1 MDITQQYALDLYRSA
16 QRGVPAPPAPGRHDW
31 RVAGEVREYRRFQAV
46 VAERAIG
53 VGLAPR
59 LLSAARATL
68 TRWLHPATSR
78 GSTAAPGTPAPAAT
92 VVAPVRTEPAR
103 PAPRRSAG
111 GAATATREG
120 ARAAAPE
127 RDLCD
132 AGARRRPVE

>member
-16 QRGVPAPPAPGRHDW
+16 QQGVPAPPAPGRHDW

-53 VGLAPR
+53 HGLAPR

-78 GSTAAPGTPAPAAT
+78 GSTAARHTPAPAAT
-92 VVAPVRTEPAR
+92 APVRTEPAR
-103 PAPRRSAG
+103 PAPRRTAAG
-111 GAATATREG
+111 ATTATG
-120 ARAAAPE
+120 QDARAAAPE

-132 AGARRRPVE
+132 AGARRRPAE